1 MDDFDSIKQQMS
13 FYIATLPPYTRDS
26 SADRAEVERQL
37 RELEE
42 KVVLQRALT
51 SAYSTYRLSH

>member
-1 MDDFDSIKQQMS
+1 MDDFDLIKQQIG

-51 SAYSTYRLSH
+51 FAYSTYRLSH

>member
-1 MDDFDSIKQQMS
+1 MDDFDSIKQQIG
-13 FYIATLPPYTRDS
+13 FYIATLPPYTRDN

-51 SAYSTYRLSH
+51 FAYSTYRLSH